1 MLGLIFIYMTNKI
14 NTTEEKIEFII
25 GIFKFY
31 QPTLSVPEQIALLT
45 LWEVSCVKVEE
56 YEMASAIIKEMKKI
70 QKNPAEVPQ
79 KILFSES
86 NIENL
91 KQSPLFIIENK
102 DFIFKKNNK
111 KPFYK
116 KIFEWIKKLFKRD

>member
-1 MLGLIFIYMTNKI
+1 MTNKI

-116 KIFEWIKKLFKRD
+116 KIFDWIKNLFKRD